1 MAMMWVGLVSLLWL
15 IANVFAG
22 KYFSI
27 DEHIE
32 GDVDPIQGI
41 EGLLRM
47 PRGSGEHS
55 MLRFGPN
62 CAVVWFLAAT
72 NPGSEKGHLPLL
84 KQGF

>member
-1 MAMMWVGLVSLLWL
+1 MAMMWMGLVSLLWL
-15 IANVFAG
+15 IANVLAG

-32 GDVDPIQGI
+32 GEVDPIQGI

-47 PRGSGEHS
+47 PRGCGEQS

-62 CAVVWFLAAT
+62 CAVVSFLAAT